1 VNAPIQIREALPA
14 EASRLTRLAMRSKAY
29 WGYSDAFMAACRR
42 ELTVHPRDL
51 LRGDRRCNLATR
63 EGKIVGFYALERL
76 PDGDFELE
84 ALFVEPGHIG
94 SGIGRMLMDHA
105 IETATRE
112 GATQLI
118 VQGDPNAA
126 AFYAAAGG
134 TRIGER
140 ASGSIPGRFLPVYS
154 ISLAGSG
161 NVPSPGQPST
171 KEEP

>member
-105 IETATRE
+105 VETATRE

-154 ISLAGSG
+154 ISLSGSG
-161 NVPSPGQPST
+161 TAPGPGQPST

>member
-1 VNAPIQIREALPA
+1 MSTPIQIREARPR
-14 EASRLTRLAMRSKAY
+14 EASKLTGLAMRSKAY
-29 WGYSDAFMAACRR
+29 WGYSEAFMAACRR
-42 ELTVHPRDL
+42 ELTVHSRDL
-51 LRGDRRCNLATR
+51 LRGDRHCRLATR
-63 EGKIVGFYALERL
+63 EGRIVGFYALERL

-118 VQGDPNAA
+118 IQGDPNAA

-134 TRIGER
+134 KRIGER
-140 ASGSIPGRFLPVYS
+140 ESGSIPGRFLPVYS
-154 ISLAGSG
+154 ISL
-161 NVPSPGQPST
+161 PGQSS
-171 KEEP
+171 KRQEPC